1 MRIGYFLIL
10 FLPVGVTA
18 VRAQSTDSLPPDV
31 TAAMIEEGRKLFGG
45 AAICASCHGK
55 DAKGVPGIG
64 PDLTDDEWLHSD
76 GSFEALIRQINEG
89 VPSDKSM
96 TGVMM
101 PPQGGTNLTDA
112 QVRAV
117 AAYVWSLRKQSN

>member
-1 MRIGYFLIL
+1 MRTGFLLIPFLI
-10 FLPVGVTA
+10 GVA
-18 VRAQSTDSLPPDV
+18 PAARAQSADSLPPDV
-31 TAAMIEEGRKLFGG
+31 TAAMVEEGRRLFGG
-45 AAICASCHGK
+45 AAICAACHGK
-55 DAKGVPGIG
+55 DAKGVRGIG

-76 GSFEALIRQINEG
+76 GSYDALIRQIAEG

-101 PPQGGTNLTDA
+101 PPRGGTNLTEI

-117 AAYVWSLRKQSN
+117 AAYVWSLRNPRT